1 MVTWNCRR
9 VARVMAVAGGV
20 VAGVAIAIPA
30 LASTAITVSDVDS
43 DRVRVQ
49 YSCDDAAQAVGIKV
63 MVADLNANN
72 LSAGGTQN
80 ELICDGQAR
89 NAMVELVGTRLS
101 ADQAVQVRVALVD
114 RDGVVVTQQ
123 DKLVKPGADDES
135 NGCQDTSDDRAGTE
149 PRGER
154 LPILC

>member
-1 MVTWNCRR
+1 MI
-9 VARVMAVAGGV
+9 AVVGGV
-20 VAGVAIAIPA
+20 LAAAVIAVPA
-30 LASTAITVSDVDS
+30 LASTAITVDDVDS

-49 YSCDDAAQAVGIKV
+49 YSCADAGRAVGIKV
-63 MVADLNANN
+63 TVSEPEANN
-72 LSAGGTQN
+72 PSASGTLN

-89 NAMVELVGTRLS
+89 NATVELVGTRLS
-101 ADQAVQVRVALVD
+101 ADQAVQVRMVLVD
-114 RDGVVVTQQ
+114 RDGVVVTHH

-135 NGCQDTSDDRAGTE
+135 NSCQDTSDGRVGTE